1 MAFDK
6 VVDSAE
12 LDAGMTLVA
21 DAIRSKGGTNAQILF
36 PSGFAAAINALTNG
50 GENHGIVARD
60 IITATESMT
69 IYEVLNAVE
78 VNVTY
83 KNSLLLFGCYDDVT
97 PDKGSYTIGNYS
109 MWHLGTNFI
118 KSRDNYISGTVS
130 FSKFITDG
138 VDEASGSFTIDAY
151 GRLRRGNTGSTSCC
165 VAAGGTL
172 KFIEVPL
179 NRYTFAQDMTLWG
192 ET

>member
-21 DAIRSKGGTNAQILF
+21 DAIRSKGGTNAPILF
-36 PSGFAAAINALTNG
+36 PSGFAAAINALAIG

-78 VNVTY
+78 VKVTY
-83 KNSLLLFGCYDDVT
+83 ENSLLMMGCYDDVT

-109 MWHLGTNFI
+109 MWHLGTNLI

-130 FSKFITDG
+130 FSKFIEHG
-138 VDEASGSFTIDAY
+138 NDEAAGAFTIDAY
-151 GRLRRGNTGSTSCC
+151 GRLCRSTPSAPSCC
-165 VAAGGTL
+165 VAAGGTF

>member
-21 DAIRSKGGTNAQILF
+21 DAIRSKGGTNAPILF
-36 PSGFAAAINALTNG
+36 PSGFAAAINALAIG

-78 VNVTY
+78 VKCTY
-83 KNSLLLFGCYDDVT
+83 KNSLFLMGCYDDVT

-109 MWHLGTNFI
+109 MWHLGTDFV
-118 KSRDNYISGTVS
+118 RCFHNYLDGVVS
-130 FSKFITDG
+130 FSKFVTGGMFEHIDG
-138 VDEASGSFTIDAY
+138 FTIDAY
-151 GRLRRGNTGSTSCC
+151 GRIRRGYAGSTSCC
-165 VAAGGTL
+165 VAAGGTF

>member
-21 DAIRSKGGTNAQILF
+21 DAIRSKGGTNAPILF
-36 PSGFAAAINALTNG
+36 PSGFASAINALAIG

-83 KNSLLLFGCYDDVT
+83 ENSLLMLGCYDDVT

-109 MWHLGTNFI
+109 MWHLGTNLI

-130 FSKFITDG
+130 FSKFIEDG
-138 VDEASGSFTIDAY
+138 IDEASGGFTIDAY
-151 GRLRRGNTGSTSCC
+151 GRLCRVNTGSASCC
-165 VAAGGTL
+165 VAAGGTF

>member
-21 DAIRSKGGTNAQILF
+21 DAIRSKGGTNAPILF
-36 PSGFAAAINALTNG
+36 PSGFAAAINALAIG

-78 VNVTY
+78 VKCTY
-83 KNSLLLFGCYDDVT
+83 KNSLFLMGCYDDVT
-97 PDKGSYTIGNYS
+97 PTRGSYTISNYFL
-109 MWHLGTNFI
+109 WHSGQTIAADAHMYQYGLKSFATFKTLGMNEPVGGMI
-118 KSRDNYISGTVS
+118 
-130 FSKFITDG
+130 
-138 VDEASGSFTIDAY
+138 VDAD
-151 GRLRRGNTGSTSCC
+151 GRLRRNAQTSESCC
-165 VAAGGTL
+165 VAAGGIFKL
-172 KFIEVPL
+172 LEVPI
-179 NRYTFAQDMTLWG
+179 NRDTFLPDLTLWS
-192 ET
+192 EK

>member
-6 VVDSAE
+6 VVDSAA

-21 DAIRSKGGTNAQILF
+21 DAIRSKGGTNAPILF
-36 PSGFAAAINALTNG
+36 PSGFAAAINALAIG

-78 VNVTY
+78 VKCTY
-83 KNSLLLFGCYDDVT
+83 KNSLFLMGCYDDVT
-97 PDKGSYTIGNYS
+97 PDKGSYTLSNYI
-109 MWHLGTNFI
+109 MWHLGTDFVR
-118 KSRDNYISGTVS
+118 SFHNYINGVVS
-130 FSKFITDG
+130 FSKFVTDG
-138 VDEASGSFTIDAY
+138 MFESINNFTIDAY
-151 GRLRRGNTGSTSCC
+151 GRLRRTNPGSTSCC
-165 VAAGGTL
+165 VAAGGTF